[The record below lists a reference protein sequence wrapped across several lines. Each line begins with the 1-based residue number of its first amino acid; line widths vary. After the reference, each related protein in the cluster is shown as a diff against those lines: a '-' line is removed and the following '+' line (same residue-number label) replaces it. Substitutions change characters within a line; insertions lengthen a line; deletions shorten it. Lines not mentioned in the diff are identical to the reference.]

1 MQILFECQEDLGLRV
16 SLFPDIGRST
26 LVSYSLRAA
35 QIVQR
40 NKSNNDYNHSGNH
53 NQEQVTEEV
62 TVNMN
67 KKDSL
72 MHIVKILEMIIIK
85 RIDLLESLAPARCKS
100 NNTIRDGRIN
110 VYLPINT
117 N

>member
-26 LVSYSLRAA
+26 LASYSLRAA

-40 NKSNNDYNHSGNH
+40 NKSNNDYNH

-85 RIDLLESLAPARCKS
+85 RIDLLQSH
-100 NNTIRDGRIN
+100 
-110 VYLPINT
+110 
-117 N
+117 

>member
-26 LVSYSLRAA
+26 LASYSLRAA

-53 NQEQVTEEV
+53 NQEQVSEV
-62 TVNMN
+62 DQQYEQERFTDAYSEDFRDDYN
-67 KKDSL
+67 KAD
-72 MHIVKILEMIIIK
+72 
-85 RIDLLESLAPARCKS
+85 
-100 NNTIRDGRIN
+100 
-110 VYLPINT
+110 
-117 N
+117 